1 MSYVFCN
8 SCGHRNPPT
17 SAFCSACGSVLD
29 QMTDRTVTIAKV
41 DPLLDAPGPSDDVV
55 VQLPVSESGHPI
67 LVVRQGSQAGER
79 FVLSANVTQLGR
91 HPDSDISLDD
101 ITVSRRHA
109 EIVGTP
115 DGYRVRDVGSLNG
128 TYVNNERVDSAPLA
142 HGDEIQIGKFR
153 LIFFDQ
159 PEE

>member
-1 MSYVFCN
+1 M
-8 SCGHRNPPT
+8 
-17 SAFCSACGSVLD
+17 LD
-29 QMTDRTVTIAKV
+29 QVNDRTLTIAKV
-41 DPLLDAPGPSDDVV
+41 DPLLDAPGQVDDVV
-55 VQLPVSESGHPI
+55 LQLPLSQSGHPI

-128 TYVNNERVDSAPLA
+128 TYVNNERVDSAPLE
-142 HGDEIQIGKFR
+142 HGDEVQVGKFR